1 MYKVKLSQLRDYYKQ
16 QFWGSYM
23 SDRHLKYMDGV
34 KKYISDADEEVVRK
48 IVNYCGIALQS
59 KDASL
64 VSCSDP
70 AELDRV
76 RVGFCTKKLELSA
89 SDADAAIAATCEA
102 MKGDRQKSRV
112 AFYYLVAEKSGT
124 LSKLV

>member
-1 MYKVKLSQLRDYYKQ
+1 
-16 QFWGSYM
+16 M

-34 KKYISDADEEVVRK
+34 NKYVSGADAEIVRK

-64 VSCSDP
+64 VSCSDEK
-70 AELDRV
+70 ELDRV
-76 RVGFCTKKLELSA
+76 REGFCTKKLELSA
-89 SDADAAIAATCEA
+89 GDADAAVAATCET

-112 AFYYLVAEKSGT
+112 TFYYLVAEKSGT
-124 LSKLV
+124 LSKLS